1 MAGTT
6 SRIALFSASILP
18 LMAMD
23 PEQSSSQITWRG
35 LPAYSPPGRTAIVF
49 ILPLVSQ
56 EIKPMAFRPCKR
68 EGERHGFSNR
78 HPYKNSKRLYEW
90 YVFSMFAVVDPGM
103 RTADLSTSLRS
114 GRDDKSIVR
123 NKLVIS
129 TGA

>member
-35 LPAYSPPGRTAIVF
+35 LPVYSPPGRTAILF
-49 ILPLVSQ
+49 TLPLVSQ
-56 EIKPMAFRPCKR
+56 EIEPMAFRTRKR

-78 HPYKNSKRLYEW
+78 HPYKTENALYEGHG
-90 YVFSMFAVVDPGM
+90 FSRATF
-103 RTADLSTSLRS
+103 
-114 GRDDKSIVR
+114 
-123 NKLVIS
+123 IS
-129 TGA
+129 